1 MGSPVGH
8 CPVCAARMVH
18 SQACS
23 KGVPLV
29 PGRTALGRQP
39 PNNAL
44 DIERTSMPAIT
55 DSIKARFAELAAQA
69 TRIPLKGD
77 QDDPY
82 ANGPEFHAWAN
93 SALNLV
99 LGVFGKDSPH
109 YQRLSEHV
117 TEASRTYVALRALDA
132 CRGSFLGAK
141 SDADG
146 DYIFR
151 LETQFTGEVFGN
163 LVTAAKAAQAE
174 GHHEVAAV
182 LASAA
187 LEDALKRF
195 AAANQIATDGKTME
209 EVVNALKSKGLVGGA
224 QKTLLSAM
232 PKIRNQAMHADW
244 QNLTPQ
250 EVGSLV
256 GFTEQ
261 FLLSHF

>member
-1 MGSPVGH
+1 MSTI
-8 CPVCAARMVH
+8 
-18 SQACS
+18 QD
-23 KGVPLV
+23 
-29 PGRTALGRQP
+29 
-39 PNNAL
+39 N
-44 DIERTSMPAIT
+44 
-55 DSIKARFAELAAQA
+55 IKARFSELATQA
-69 TRIPLKGD
+69 AKVPLKGD
-77 QDDPY
+77 HDDRY
-82 ANGPEFHAWAN
+82 ADGPEFHAWAA

-109 YQRLSEHV
+109 YQLLNEHV
-117 TEASRTYVALRALDA
+117 TEASRTFLALRSLDA

-151 LETQFTGEVFGN
+151 LEAQFTGEVFGD
-163 LVTAAKAAQAE
+163 LVSAAKAAQAE
-174 GHHEVAAV
+174 GRHEVAAV

-187 LEDALKRF
+187 LEDALKRY

-209 EVVNALKSKGLVGGA
+209 DVVNALKSKGLVGGA

-244 QNLTPQ
+244 KSLTPQ

-261 FLLSHF
+261 FLLAHF